1 MEGKGAIMFAGHIIF
16 TDIITK
22 RIDPMT
28 VTFTSI
34 AISTLFA
41 LFLLNYFMFMNDSG
55 INIFSLMTKSDF
67 LIPLLLLIQPAFG
80 EIIVENDQTYIG
92 NDGMMHI
99 VGEIKN
105 DSKSPVNKIKITA
118 TLTDENGIVIDE
130 INGKIMSNIL
140 MPGMK
145 GSFDIIT
152 NERNIRESFDY
163 DLGFE
168 YKLAAP
174 KNQVIEVVSS
184 EMKRDQ
190 LNNLIIS
197 GTIENNGEITA
208 NMINIVATLYDRDG
222 KVLTVS
228 KVQTQPDFLRAGEES
243 HFVVPIYEKNQ
254 SMDVVDY
261 SIIAESD
268 EYAAVP
274 EFPLGTGALLI
285 VSVSSYVIFSRN
297 PEKITNA
304 LDRCSKILVRQ

>member
-1 MEGKGAIMFAGHIIF
+1 MKKLI
-16 TDIITK
+16 
-22 RIDPMT
+22 
-28 VTFTSI
+28 
-34 AISTLFA
+34 
-41 LFLLNYFMFMNDSG
+41 
-55 INIFSLMTKSDF
+55 F
-67 LIPLLLLIQPAFG
+67 LIPLLLLMQPVFG

-130 INGKIMSNIL
+130 IDGKIMSNIL

-152 NERNIRESFDY
+152 NERNIHESFDY

-228 KVQTQPDFLRAGEES
+228 KIQTQPDFLRAGEES

-274 EFPLGTGALLI
+274 EFPLGTGVLLI

>member
-1 MEGKGAIMFAGHIIF
+1 MK
-16 TDIITK
+16 K
-22 RIDPMT
+22 L
-28 VTFTSI
+28 V
-34 AISTLFA
+34 
-41 LFLLNYFMFMNDSG
+41 
-55 INIFSLMTKSDF
+55 F
-67 LIPLLLLIQPAFG
+67 LIPLLFLIQPAFG
-80 EIIVENDQTYIG
+80 DIVVENDQTYIG
-92 NDGMMHI
+92 NDGIMHI

-105 DSKSPVNKIKITA
+105 DSKSPVNKIKIIA
-118 TLTDENGIVIDE
+118 TLIDE
-130 INGKIMSNIL
+130 DGKILDTINGKVMSNII

-152 NERNIRESFDY
+152 NEKKSDSVLDY
-163 DLGFE
+163 NLGFE

-174 KNQVIEVVSS
+174 KNQVIEIVSS

-208 NMINIVATLYDRDG
+208 NMINVVATLYDRDG

-228 KVQTQPDFLRAGEES
+228 KIQTQPDFLRAGEES

-254 SMDVVDY
+254 SIDVVDY

-274 EFPLGTGALLI
+274 EFPLGSGVLLI
-285 VSVSSYVIFSRN
+285 ISVSSYVIFSRN

-304 LDRCSKILVRQ
+304 LDKCSKILVRQ

>member
-1 MEGKGAIMFAGHIIF
+1 MKKLI
-16 TDIITK
+16 
-22 RIDPMT
+22 
-28 VTFTSI
+28 
-34 AISTLFA
+34 
-41 LFLLNYFMFMNDSG
+41 
-55 INIFSLMTKSDF
+55 F

-118 TLTDENGIVIDE
+118 ILTDENGIVIDE

-228 KVQTQPDFLRAGEES
+228 KIQPHPDFLRAGEES
-243 HFVVPIYEKNQ
+243 HFVIPIYEKNQ
-254 SMDVVDY
+254 SIDVVDY

>member
-1 MEGKGAIMFAGHIIF
+1 MKKLI
-16 TDIITK
+16 
-22 RIDPMT
+22 
-28 VTFTSI
+28 
-34 AISTLFA
+34 
-41 LFLLNYFMFMNDSG
+41 
-55 INIFSLMTKSDF
+55 F

-80 EIIVENDQTYIG
+80 EIIIENDQTYIG

-285 VSVSSYVIFSRN
+285 VSVSSYVVFSRN
-297 PEKITNA
+297 PEKITNV

>member
-1 MEGKGAIMFAGHIIF
+1 MKKLI
-16 TDIITK
+16 
-22 RIDPMT
+22 
-28 VTFTSI
+28 
-34 AISTLFA
+34 
-41 LFLLNYFMFMNDSG
+41 
-55 INIFSLMTKSDF
+55 F

-92 NDGMMHI
+92 NDGILHI

-105 DSKSPVNKIKITA
+105 DTKSPVNKIKIIA
-118 TLTDENGIVIDE
+118 TLMDDDGKVLDT
-130 INGKIMSNIL
+130 INGKVLTNII

-152 NERNIRESFDY
+152 NEKKIDNFFDY

-174 KNQVIEVVSS
+174 KNQVIEIISS

-197 GTIENNGEITA
+197 GTIENNGDITA
-208 NMINIVATLYDRDG
+208 NMINVVATLYDRNG

-228 KVQTQPDFLRAGEES
+228 KIQTQPDFLRAGEES
-243 HFVVPIYEKNQ
+243 HFLIPIYEKNQ
-254 SMDVVDY
+254 SLNVADY
-261 SIIAESD
+261 TIIAESD

-274 EFPLGTGALLI
+274 EFPLGSGALLVI
-285 VSVSSYVIFSRN
+285 SVSSYVIFSRN
-297 PEKITNA
+297 PERITNA
-304 LDRCSKILVRQ
+304 LGRCSKILARQ

>member
-1 MEGKGAIMFAGHIIF
+1 MKKLI
-16 TDIITK
+16 
-22 RIDPMT
+22 
-28 VTFTSI
+28 
-34 AISTLFA
+34 
-41 LFLLNYFMFMNDSG
+41 
-55 INIFSLMTKSDF
+55 F

-152 NERNIRESFDY
+152 NERNIHESFDY

-254 SMDVVDY
+254 SMNVVDY

>member
-1 MEGKGAIMFAGHIIF
+1 M
-16 TDIITK
+16 
-22 RIDPMT
+22 
-28 VTFTSI
+28 
-34 AISTLFA
+34 
-41 LFLLNYFMFMNDSG
+41 
-55 INIFSLMTKSDF
+55 
-67 LIPLLLLIQPAFG
+67 QPAFG

-118 TLTDENGIVIDE
+118 ILTDENGIVIDE
-130 INGKIMSNIL
+130 IDGKIMSNIL

-243 HFVVPIYEKNQ
+243 HFVVPIYGKNQ

-274 EFPLGTGALLI
+274 EFPLGTGVLLI

-304 LDRCSKILVRQ
+304 LDRCSKIIVRQ